1 MNDRGFVASPLDNG
15 NEPVDFAPDKIS
27 INKPDDNALMNNSRR
42 LIFFCHDCLLVTN
55 HGFGKRP
62 TR

>member
-1 MNDRGFVASPLDNG
+1 
-15 NEPVDFAPDKIS
+15 VDFAPDKIS